1 MASRV
6 LVSQR
11 NEMDWSIRAEAT
23 FGHTVESRDSWT
35 SNVSAALQ
43 AAI

>member
-6 LVSQR
+6 LESQR
-11 NEMDWSIRAEAT
+11 NEIDWSIRADAT
-23 FGHTVESRDSWT
+23 FGQTVESRDSWT
-35 SNVSAALQ
+35 NNVSAALQ

>member
-1 MASRV
+1 MALRA
-6 LVSQR
+6 LESQR
-11 NEMDWSIRAEAT
+11 NEIDWSIKAEAT
-23 FGHTVESRDSWT
+23 FGHTVESSDSWT